1 MAFTRFND
9 DPCRIMK
16 QLQESTDQGRYILN
30 VPGNGD
36 KPYYIDDPYIRLQ
49 GWGANLMTNSINIE
63 NELRGMT
70 QPINKDCIKENNYK
84 YQNNNYKMQEY
95 PVISNITEQPR
106 ATQPAWLLRDV
117 EFINTTIL
125 PLNPQENTT
134 LMFPNNLNTRILEK
148 DYYITKFPCNN

>member
-1 MAFTRFND
+1 MANTRFKYD
-9 DPCRIMK
+9 DCRTK
-16 QLQESTDQGRYILN
+16 KALQQSTDPGRWILN

-36 KPYYIDDPYIRLQ
+36 KPCYIDDPYIRLQ

-70 QPINKDCIKENNYK
+70 QPINKDCSKENNYK
-84 YQNNNYKMQEY
+84 YQNNNYRMQEY

-117 EFINTTIL
+117 EYINTTIL
-125 PLNPQENTT
+125 PLNPQENIT

-148 DYYITKFPCNN
+148 DYYITKYPCNN

>member
-36 KPYYIDDPYIRLQ
+36 KPCYIDDPYIRLQ
-49 GWGANLMTNSINIE
+49 GWGANLMSNSINIE

-70 QPINKDCIKENNYK
+70 QPINKDCIKENNYNTI
-84 YQNNNYKMQEY
+84 YESLFCVWN
-95 PVISNITEQPR
+95 ISNNKST
-106 ATQPAWLLRDV
+106 LHL
-117 EFINTTIL
+117 F
-125 PLNPQENTT
+125 ENKTNK
-134 LMFPNNLNTRILEK
+134 FLEK
-148 DYYITKFPCNN
+148 IVQVIKTNKIDKIARIGLVTIKVKFIKLEFTLL

>member
-36 KPYYIDDPYIRLQ
+36 KPCYIDDPYIRLQ
-49 GWGANLMTNSINIE
+49 GWGANLMINSINIE

-70 QPINKDCIKENNYK
+70 QPINKDCSKENNYK

-117 EFINTTIL
+117 EYINNTIL